1 MGTLADLKAQ
11 ILDEIGDGVSVRQ
24 IGQHITRAI
33 EQVASERFWFNQGRV
48 TTVTVSGVDTCALP
62 AGLRRDDLVQILVGG
77 TYYPLVKRSKAELDD
92 MLLGDAN
99 TDQPT
104 DYALVGSV
112 LQLYPTP
119 NAVYTIAAT
128 GIYDGAALAT
138 DTASN
143 AWTTEGA
150 DLIVARAKVS
160 LARDILKNADIMA
173 AANNAVAD
181 ALYRLRADTIR
192 RVNTGRMRASA

>member
-24 IGQHITRAI
+24 IGSAITRAI

-99 TDQPT
+99 TGQPT

-138 DTASN
+138 DTSSN

-192 RVNTGRMRASA
+192 RVNTGKMRASA